1 MLEKAR
7 IAAISGLLGALI
19 AGVAVYVWTLPGRPP
34 DARKT
39 VNIRQIS
46 GEPITHSDLR
56 IGRDTVTFTSTA
68 DGPGVIETA
77 VPKDIIPEA
86 RYWMQRTSGIS
97 AVAGYDLAR
106 QSHFSLMYWRRWGSM
121 AIGAGA
127 MASVGERI
135 EPGVQIGAM
144 IWF

>member
-19 AGVAVYVWTLPGRPP
+19 AGVAVYVWTLPGRHTE
-34 DARKT
+34 RRET

-46 GEPITHSDLR
+46 GEPITHRDLR
-56 IGRDTVTFTSTA
+56 IGRDSVTFTTTA
-68 DGPGVIETA
+68 AGPGIIETD
-77 VPKDIIPEA
+77 VQKTIIPEA

-97 AVAGYDLAR
+97 AVVGYDLAR
-106 QSHFSLMYWRRWGSM
+106 QRHISFMYWRRWGSF
-121 AIGAGA
+121 ALGAGG
-127 MASVGERI
+127 MATVGTRI

-144 IWF
+144 LWF